1 MNRQTPPSQ
10 AALDAGWQPW
20 MRSTDPR
27 TIAAVHRTA
36 KKNIKPLSDRQQQAL
51 AIHFQPVP
59 DRYREREAS

>member
-27 TIAAVHRTA
+27 TIAAALRTA
-36 KKNIKPLSDRQQQAL
+36 RSNIKRLSDRQQQTL

-59 DRYREREAS
+59 DRYRKEAS